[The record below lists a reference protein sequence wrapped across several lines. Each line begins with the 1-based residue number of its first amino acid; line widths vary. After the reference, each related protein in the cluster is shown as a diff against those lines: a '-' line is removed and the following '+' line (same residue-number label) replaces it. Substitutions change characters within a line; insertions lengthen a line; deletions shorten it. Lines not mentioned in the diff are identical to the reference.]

1 MALKGDR
8 LIIQDSIDYFSS
20 GLMEKGYIAVFGI
33 TANTPSGGMGAGL
46 DDADAFCYVPTG
58 ASGTIPLG
66 VVLQDVVNKDLT
78 QTHLNFQKE
87 EVQTGGKVTLLQ
99 KGWCFTNAVTG
110 TPKAG
115 DKAYLANN
123 GVFSTTYTNSTATPP
138 VGVFKTRKDADG
150 YISVYVD
157 LPMNNS

>member
-8 LIIQDSIDYFSS
+8 LIIRDSIDFFSS
-20 GLMEKGYIAVFGI
+20 GLIEKGNVVVFGI
-33 TANTPSGGMGAGL
+33 TANTPSGGAGAGL
-46 DDADAFCYVPTG
+46 DDADAFCFVATG

-66 VVLQDVVNKDLT
+66 ICLQDVVNKYLT

-99 KGWCFTNAVTG
+99 DGWCFINSISG

-123 GVFSTTYTNSTATPP
+123 GLVSPTYTNSVATPP
-138 VGVFKTRKDADG
+138 VGVFKTKKDADG
-150 YISVYVD
+150 YAAVYVT
-157 LPMNNS
+157 LPKNNS

>member
-8 LIIQDSIDYFSS
+8 LIRRDSIDFFSS
-20 GLMEKGYIAVFGI
+20 GLIEKGQVVVFGI
-33 TANTPSGGMGAGL
+33 SPSGGAGAGL
-46 DDADAFCYVPTG
+46 DDADAFCYVATG
-58 ASGTIPLG
+58 ASGTVPLG
-66 VVLQDVVNKDLT
+66 ICLQDVVNKDLT

-99 KGWCFTNAVTG
+99 DGWCFTNSLSG

-123 GVFSTTYTNSTATPP
+123 GLISPTFTNSVATPP

-150 YISVYVD
+150 YAAVYVD
-157 LPMNNS
+157 LPKNNS